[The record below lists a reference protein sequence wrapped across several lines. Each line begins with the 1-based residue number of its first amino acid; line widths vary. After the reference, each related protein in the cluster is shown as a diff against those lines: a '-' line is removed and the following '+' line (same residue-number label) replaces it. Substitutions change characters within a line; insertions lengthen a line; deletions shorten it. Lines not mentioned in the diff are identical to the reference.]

1 MGCSCRVKM
10 TSKFVAQKLHPFYTK
25 SGLFVDW
32 KWFHPIPFEENS
44 ELYIE
49 ILFQEN
55 VIVWL
60 FVEEK
65 NIDYRKRNF
74 RKFYFLSSNL
84 QENY

>member
-1 MGCSCRVKM
+1 MIIFLELNIEFYL
-10 TSKFVAQKLHPFYTK
+10 KFLL
-25 SGLFVDW
+25 LF
-32 KWFHPIPFEENS
+32 FSMLPSSEIP
-44 ELYIE
+44 
-49 ILFQEN
+49 FQEN

-60 FVEEK
+60 FVDEE